1 MIVKATQLR
10 KNIYSI
16 LDQVLETGKPV
27 QIERNG
33 RVLTIEPDKR
43 PSKISRLKKRKV
55 IAVDPQAIVDVDWS
69 GEWRDDLS

>member
-1 MIVKATQLR
+1 MIVKATELR

-16 LDQVLETGKPV
+16 LDQVLETGEPI

-43 PSKISRLKKRKV
+43 PSKLSRLKKRKV
-55 IAVDPQAIVDVDWS
+55 VAGDPQDIVQIDWS
-69 GEWRDDLS
+69 GEWSDDLS

>member
-1 MIVKATQLR
+1 MIVKVTELR

-16 LDQVLETGKPV
+16 LDQVLESGEPI

-43 PSKISRLKKRKV
+43 PSKLSRLKKRKIV
-55 IAVDPQAIVDVDWS
+55 VGDPQDIVHADWS
-69 GEWRDDLS
+69 GEWNDDLS

>member
-1 MIVKATQLR
+1 MIVKVTELR

-16 LDQVLETGKPV
+16 LDQVLETGEPI

-43 PSKISRLKKRKV
+43 PSKLSRLKKRKIV
-55 IAVDPQAIVDVDWS
+55 VGDPQGIVHADWS
-69 GEWRDDLS
+69 GEWKDDLS

>member
-1 MIVKATQLR
+1 MIVKVTELR

-16 LDQVLETGKPV
+16 LDRVLESGEAI

-43 PSKISRLKKRKV
+43 PSKLSRL
-55 IAVDPQAIVDVDWS
+55 IGS
-69 GEWRDDLS
+69 LSRRQ